1 MANKVTPNFA
11 LGANCALESSTVL
24 LNEIVKMKQTLKTGE
39 RPSKSSITAM
49 FHRYQEERKPRMQA
63 AFDASAF
70 ITRLQACDGN
80 LKHFIMRCVFPVQG
94 QAAYADKLADLCAGA
109 PKLDFL
115 PTKYDKPASFQWR
128 DEVIRMATDQKV
140 KSGIGNRTT
149 QKLLMTELASL
160 ISLMLLFFNLFSRSA
175 NESVTAPKWLNTS
188 SEIQY

>member
-1 MANKVTPNFA
+1 
-11 LGANCALESSTVL
+11 
-24 LNEIVKMKQTLKTGE
+24 
-39 RPSKSSITAM
+39 
-49 FHRYQEERKPRMQA
+49 MQA

-115 PTKYDKPASFQWR
+115 PTKYDKPATFQWR
-128 DEVIRMATDQKV
+128 DEVIRVATGQKV
-140 KSGIGNRTT
+140 MSGSEKRTT

-160 ISLMLLFFNLFSRSA
+160 LTLMLVFFAVFSRSA
-175 NESVTAPKWLNTS
+175 NETVTAPKWLNTT
-188 SEIQY
+188 SEIPFYR